1 MRFWSCSAIPIV
13 AGHFVLLSMC
23 WEIKLFYIYTFC
35 FLFASLWMRWTPE
48 QAVPK
53 QLCPLRLTGPR
64 FVRMLFLYSV
74 LDGSMTSG
82 NRNELCSILTL
93 WQLDVTTETDS
104 VNLKYVDLSLVRMN
118 FMPHSHSHG
127 LFSRCA
133 VVIAVS
139 VWHWFIMKEVT
150 AGGVPGW
157 SKACPSYNCDQYV
170 QDIPAKTECGKRKK
184 ELPK

>member
-35 FLFASLWMRWTPE
+35 FLFASLWMCWTRE

-53 QLCPLRLTGPR
+53 QFCPLRLTGPR

-139 VWHWFIMKEVT
+139 VWLIHNEGSDCWRCTWVEQGLSFIQLWSVCSRHSCKDGMWEKEKGT
-150 AGGVPGW
+150 
-157 SKACPSYNCDQYV
+157 
-170 QDIPAKTECGKRKK
+170 T
-184 ELPK
+184 